1 MLKLAEKFAD
11 VKVNTKVMLVAE
23 IEGVRT
29 SVYPSG
35 KILLHDCSEEKGQ
48 EIAANV
54 YKIIKKMADA

>member
-1 MLKLAEKFAD
+1 
-11 VKVNTKVMLVAE
+11 MLVAE